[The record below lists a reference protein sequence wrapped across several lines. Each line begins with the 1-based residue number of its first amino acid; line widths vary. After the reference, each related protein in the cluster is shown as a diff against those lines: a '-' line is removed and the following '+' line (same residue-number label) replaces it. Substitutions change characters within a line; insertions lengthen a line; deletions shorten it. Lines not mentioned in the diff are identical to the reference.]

1 MSNMG
6 NCNRFTVAGG
16 LLEDGVL
23 QLQVLH
29 DAAGPEKVN
38 LVNVL
43 SIPDVSRYWLRLPQ
57 VKVLLDNLVQL
68 CAALSSSAVVE
79 DCDRERLGNTDSIG
93 NLQKE
98 QVKKGNQKYGRMR
111 GECGMGENQIPGRGP
126 SCRDQP

>member
-1 MSNMG
+1 MANY
-6 NCNRFTVAGG
+6 NCFTVAGG

-43 SIPDVSRYWLRLPQ
+43 SIPKVSRYCLTIPQ

-68 CAALSSSAVVE
+68 CAGLSSSAVVK
-79 DCDRERLGNTDSIG
+79 DCDRERLSNTDSIG
-93 NLQKE
+93 NLRKE
-98 QVKKGNQKYGRMR
+98 QLQKGSTKNGQM
-111 GECGMGENQIPGRGP
+111 
-126 SCRDQP
+126 

>member
-1 MSNMG
+1 MANY
-6 NCNRFTVAGG
+6 NCFTVAGG

-43 SIPDVSRYWLRLPQ
+43 SIPKVSRYCLTIPQ

-93 NLQKE
+93 NLRKE
-98 QVKKGNQKYGRMR
+98 QLQKGSTKNGQM
-111 GECGMGENQIPGRGP
+111 
-126 SCRDQP
+126 